1 MSSVSQNFMKLF
13 RGSSGPETVPAQ
25 GSQKLTR
32 RSSGLGEL
40 SRTWESAEGLCILD
54 LGSTSP
60 AEHSLLH
67 RTRPQIYSEDLLVAS
82 TDPELL
88 TKDEQGNVAL
98 DSRKFLADNLVYPAA
113 HFDVVLCWNLPD
125 YLDESLVKP
134 VMGRLWSV
142 LKPGGML
149 LAFFHTRD
157 AGPDSPCHRFHIVG
171 KDTLEMQKHCA
182 APRSSPWS
190 HRRGAHRDLG
200 WLSTAARVQ
209 QPPHRESF
217 PRFRF
222 HQVLSRPR
230 QHSRSAGSE
239 LGKCLEREIRIRHA
253 FRHVRSSRNELR
265 LQALHRPPGAFHTI
279 TPMRK
284 R

>member
-13 RGSSGPETVPAQ
+13 RGSSGPETVPEQ
-25 GSQKLTR
+25 SSQKLSR

-40 SRTWESAEGLCILD
+40 SRTWASAEGLCILD

-60 AEHSLLH
+60 TNIRLFTGRGH
-67 RTRPQIYSEDLLVAS
+67 RIYSEDLLTAS
-82 TDPELL
+82 TDPDLL
-88 TKDEQGNVAL
+88 TKDEQGAVAL

-134 VMGRLWSV
+134 VVGRLWSV

-171 KDTLEMQKHCA
+171 TDTLEMTKIVLRREA
-182 APRSSPWS
+182 
-190 HRRGAHRDLG
+190 RRGPTGAVHTAITDGFQLQRVFNNRHIETLFRDFASIKFFL
-200 WLSTAARVQ
+200 ARDNI
-209 QPPHRESF
+209 RE
-217 PRFRF
+217 
-222 HQVLSRPR
+222 VLV
-230 QHSRSAGSE
+230 
-239 LGKCLEREIRIRHA
+239 
-253 FRHVRSSRNELR
+253 VR
-265 LQALHRPPGAFHTI
+265 
-279 TPMRK
+279 
-284 R
+284 

>member
-60 AEHSLLH
+60 ANIRYFTEHGH
-67 RTRPQIYSEDLLVAS
+67 RIYSEDLLIAS

-88 TKDEQGNVAL
+88 TKDEEGKVVL

-134 VMGRLWSV
+134 VVGRLWSV
-142 LKPGGML
+142 LKPSGML
-149 LAFFHTRD
+149 LA
-157 AGPDSPCHRFHIVG
+157 RFHIVG
-171 KDTLEMQKHCA
+171 GDTLEMQKIVLRREA
-182 APRSSPWS
+182 
-190 HRRGAHRDLG
+190 RRGPTGAVHTAISDGFQLQRVFNNRHIENLFRDFASIKFFL
-200 WLSTAARVQ
+200 ARDSI
-209 QPPHRESF
+209 RE
-217 PRFRF
+217 
-222 HQVLSRPR
+222 VLV
-230 QHSRSAGSE
+230 
-239 LGKCLEREIRIRHA
+239 
-253 FRHVRSSRNELR
+253 VR
-265 LQALHRPPGAFHTI
+265 
-279 TPMRK
+279 
-284 R
+284 